1 MKDVGQR
8 GAEVAALKHAI
19 PYVRMFKGKIFVV
32 KLGGETLADELR
44 FRGLIEQVD
53 ALHQMGIR
61 VVLVHGGGPQSTALA
76 TALGIPTRMVEGRR
90 VTDEKNLEVSIMT
103 LNGQLNTRILGM
115 CRAFGLP
122 AVGLSG
128 VDAGLVRAKKRPP
141 VVMGESGEEVDFGW
155 VGDIQAIEPAIL
167 GSLLEKGFLPVLSS
181 LGADESGQILN
192 INADTVAAALAVA
205 LQAEKLILVTGAPG
219 ILERLEDPRSL
230 ISYTD
235 LEGLAELRE
244 KGSLSGGMKPKA
256 DAVEAA
262 LKGGVPRVHL
272 IPWNVQDSLLIE
284 VFTNEGIGTLV
295 VEDIDG
301 LSPAEQAAA
310 EPAAG

>member
-19 PYVRMFKGKIFVV
+19 PYVRMFKGKTFVV
-32 KLGGETLADELR
+32 KLGGETIADETR
-44 FRGLIEQVD
+44 FRSLIEQVD
-53 ALHQMGIR
+53 ALHQVGIR

-76 TALGIPTRMVEGRR
+76 TALGIPTRMIDGRR

-103 LNGQLNTRILGM
+103 LNGQLNTRLLGM

-128 VDAGLVRAKKRPP
+128 IDAGLVRAKKRPP
-141 VVMGESGEEVDFGW
+141 VATSEGEQVDFGW
-155 VGDIQAIEPAIL
+155 VGDIQAVEPAIL
-167 GSLLEKGFLPVLSS
+167 ASLLEKGFLPVLSS
-181 LGADESGQILN
+181 LGADESGQVLN
-192 INADTVAAALAVA
+192 INADTVAAAVAVA
-205 LQAEKLILVTGAPG
+205 LGAEKLILVTAAPG
-219 ILERLEDPRSL
+219 ILEKLEDPRSL

-235 LEGLAELRE
+235 LEGLDELRQ

-256 DAVEAA
+256 DAIEAA
-262 LKGGVPRVHL
+262 IKGGVQRVHL

-284 VFTNEGIGTLV
+284 IFTNEGIGTLV
-295 VEDIDG
+295 VEDIDA
-301 LSPAEQAAA
+301 LSAAEQAA
-310 EPAAG
+310 G

>member
-19 PYVRMFKGKIFVV
+19 PYVRMFKGKTFVV
-32 KLGGETLADELR
+32 KLGGETIADEVR

-53 ALHQMGIR
+53 ALHTVGIR

-76 TALGIPTRMVEGRR
+76 TALGIPTRMVDGRR

-103 LNGQLNTRILGM
+103 LNGQLNTRLLGM

-128 VDAGLVRAKKRPP
+128 IDAGLVRAKKRPP
-141 VVMGESGEEVDFGW
+141 VASSDGEQVDYGW

-167 GSLLEKGFLPVLSS
+167 ASLLEKGFLPVLSS

-205 LQAEKLILVTGAPG
+205 LGAEKLILVTGAPG
-219 ILERLEDPRSL
+219 ILEKLEDPRSL

-235 LEGLAELRE
+235 LEGLAELRA

-262 LKGGVPRVHL
+262 IKGGVKRVHL

-284 VFTNEGIGTLV
+284 IFTNEGIGTLV
-295 VEDIDG
+295 VEDIDA
-301 LSPAEQAAA
+301 LSDAEQAA
-310 EPAAG
+310 G

>member
-19 PYVRMFKGKIFVV
+19 PYVRMFKGKTFVV
-32 KLGGETLADELR
+32 KLGGETIADETR

-53 ALHQMGIR
+53 ALHQVGIR

-76 TALGIPTRMVEGRR
+76 TALGIPTRMVDGRR
-90 VTDEKNLEVSIMT
+90 VTDERNLEVSIMT

-128 VDAGLVRAKKRPP
+128 IDAGLVRAKKRPP
-141 VVMGESGEEVDFGW
+141 VSTSDGEEVDFGW

-167 GSLLEKGFLPVLSS
+167 ASLLEKGFLPVLSS
-181 LGADESGQILN
+181 LGADENGQVLN

-205 LQAEKLILVTGAPG
+205 LGAEKLILVTGAPG
-219 ILERLEDPRSL
+219 ILENLEDARSL

-235 LEGLAELRE
+235 LEGLDELRR

-262 LKGGVPRVHL
+262 IKGGVKRVHL

-284 VFTNEGIGTLV
+284 IFTNEGIGTLV
-295 VEDIDG
+295 VEDIDA
-301 LSPAEQAAA
+301 LSDAEQAA
-310 EPAAG
+310 G

>member
-19 PYVRMFKGKIFVV
+19 PYVRMFKGKTFVV
-32 KLGGETLADELR
+32 KLGGETIADETR
-44 FRGLIEQVD
+44 FRSLIEQVD
-53 ALHQMGIR
+53 ALHQVGIR

-76 TALGIPTRMVEGRR
+76 TALGIPTRMIDGRR

-103 LNGQLNTRILGM
+103 LNGQLNTRLLGM

-128 VDAGLVRAKKRPP
+128 IDAGLVRAKKRPP
-141 VVMGESGEEVDFGW
+141 VATSEGEQVDFGW
-155 VGDIQAIEPAIL
+155 VGDIQAVEPAIL
-167 GSLLEKGFLPVLSS
+167 ASLLEKGFLPVLSS
-181 LGADESGQILN
+181 LGADESGQVLN
-192 INADTVAAALAVA
+192 INADTVAAAVAVA
-205 LQAEKLILVTGAPG
+205 LGAEKLILVTAAPG
-219 ILERLEDPRSL
+219 ILEKLEDPRSL

-235 LEGLAELRE
+235 LEGLDELRR

-256 DAVEAA
+256 DAIEAA
-262 LKGGVPRVHL
+262 IKGGVQRVHL

-284 VFTNEGIGTLV
+284 IFTNEGIGTLV
-295 VEDIDG
+295 VEDIDA
-301 LSPAEQAAA
+301 LSAAEQAA
-310 EPAAG
+310 G

>member
-19 PYVRMFKGKIFVV
+19 PYVRMFKSKTFVV
-32 KLGGETLADELR
+32 KLGGETLQDEVR
-44 FRGLIEQVD
+44 FRGLIEQIDV
-53 ALHQMGIR
+53 LHQVGIR
-61 VVLVHGGGPQSTALA
+61 VVLVHGGGPQSTELA
-76 TALGIPTRMVEGRR
+76 TRLGIPSTMIDGRR

-115 CRAFGLP
+115 CRSFGLP

-141 VVMGESGEEVDFGW
+141 VDKGGERIDFGW
-155 VGDIQAIEPAIL
+155 VGDIQAVEPAIL

-192 INADTVAAALAVA
+192 INADTVAAAVAVA
-205 LQAEKLILVTGAPG
+205 LGAEKMILVTGAPG
-219 ILERLEDPRSL
+219 ILENLEDPRSL
-230 ISYTD
+230 VSYTD
-235 LEGLAELRE
+235 LEGLAEL
-244 KGSLSGGMKPKA
+244 KAQGSLSGGMKPKA
-256 DAVEAA
+256 EAVETA
-262 LKGGVPRVHL
+262 LRGGVKRVHL

-301 LSPAEQAAA
+301 LTDAEQAA
-310 EPAAG
+310 G

>member
-32 KLGGETLADELR
+32 KLGGETIADEVR

-76 TALGIPTRMVEGRR
+76 TALGIPSRMVDGRR
-90 VTDEKNLEVSIMT
+90 VTDERNLEVSIMT

-141 VVMGESGEEVDFGW
+141 VRTSDGEQVDFGW

-167 GSLLEKGFLPVLSS
+167 ASLLEKGFLPVLSS

-205 LQAEKLILVTGAPG
+205 LGAEKLILVTGAPG
-219 ILERLEDPRSL
+219 ILEKLEDPRTL

-244 KGSLSGGMKPKA
+244 KGSLSGGMMPKA
-256 DAVEAA
+256 DAIEAA
-262 LKGGVPRVHL
+262 IKGGVQRVHL

-295 VEDIDG
+295 VEDIDA
-301 LSPAEQAAA
+301 LSDAEQAA
-310 EPAAG
+310 G

>member
-32 KLGGETLADELR
+32 KLGGETLQDELR
-44 FRGLIEQVD
+44 FRGLIEQIDV
-53 ALHQMGIR
+53 LHQMGIR
-61 VVLVHGGGPQSTALA
+61 VVLVHGGGPQSTELA
-76 TALGIPTRMVEGRR
+76 TRLGIPSTMIDGRR

-115 CRAFGLP
+115 CRSFGLS

-128 VDAGLVRAKKRPP
+128 IDAGLVRAKKRPP
-141 VVMGESGEEVDFGW
+141 VDKGDGERIDFGW

-167 GSLLEKGFLPVLSS
+167 ASLLEKGFLPVLSS
-181 LGADESGQILN
+181 LGADESGQVLN
-192 INADTVAAALAVA
+192 INADTVAAAVAVA
-205 LQAEKLILVTGAPG
+205 LGAEKLILVTGAPG
-219 ILERLEDPRSL
+219 ILEKLEDPRSL

-235 LEGLAELRE
+235 LEGLAEL
-244 KGSLSGGMKPKA
+244 KAQGSLSGGMKPKA
-256 DAVEAA
+256 EAVETA
-262 LKGGVPRVHL
+262 LRGGVKRVHL

-295 VEDIDG
+295 VEDIDA
-301 LSPAEQAAA
+301 LTDAEQAA
-310 EPAAG
+310 G

>member
-19 PYVRMFKGKIFVV
+19 PYVRMFKGKTFVV
-32 KLGGETLADELR
+32 KLGGETIADELR

-53 ALHQMGIR
+53 ALHQVGIR

-76 TALGIPTRMVEGRR
+76 TALGIPTRMIDGRR

-103 LNGQLNTRILGM
+103 LNGQLNTRLLGM

-128 VDAGLVRAKKRPP
+128 IDAGLVRAKKRPP
-141 VVMGESGEEVDFGW
+141 VSTSEGEQVDFGW

-167 GSLLEKGFLPVLSS
+167 ASLLEKGFLPVLSS
-181 LGADESGQILN
+181 LGADETGQILN
-192 INADTVAAALAVA
+192 INADTVAAAVAVA
-205 LQAEKLILVTGAPG
+205 LGAEKLILVTGAPG
-219 ILERLEDPRSL
+219 ILEKLEDPRSL

-256 DAVEAA
+256 DAIEAA
-262 LKGGVPRVHL
+262 IKGGVKRVHL
-272 IPWNVQDSLLIE
+272 IPWNVQDSLLMEI
-284 VFTNEGIGTLV
+284 FTNEGIGTLV
-295 VEDIDG
+295 VEDIDV
-301 LSPAEQAAA
+301 LSEAEQAA
-310 EPAAG
+310 G

>member
-19 PYVRMFKGKIFVV
+19 PYVRMFKGKTFVV
-32 KLGGETLADELR
+32 KLGGETIADEVR

-53 ALHQMGIR
+53 ALHQVGIR

-76 TALGIPTRMVEGRR
+76 TALGIPTRMVDGRR

-103 LNGQLNTRILGM
+103 LNGQLNTRLLGM

-128 VDAGLVRAKKRPP
+128 VDAGLVRARKRPP
-141 VVMGESGEEVDFGW
+141 VASSDGEQVDFGW

-167 GSLLEKGFLPVLSS
+167 SSLLEKGFLPVLSS

-192 INADTVAAALAVA
+192 INADTVAAAVAVA
-205 LQAEKLILVTGAPG
+205 LNAEKLILVTGAPG
-219 ILERLEDPRSL
+219 ILEKLEDPRSL

-256 DAVEAA
+256 DAIEAA
-262 LKGGVPRVHL
+262 LKGGVKRVHL

-284 VFTNEGIGTLV
+284 IFTNEGIGTLV
-295 VEDIDG
+295 VEDIDV
-301 LSPAEQAAA
+301 LSDAEQAA
-310 EPAAG
+310 G

>member
-19 PYVRMFKGKIFVV
+19 PYVRIFKGKTFVV
-32 KLGGETLADELR
+32 KLGGETLGDDAR
-44 FRGLIEQVD
+44 FRSLIEQVD
-53 ALHQMGIR
+53 VLHQLGIR

-76 TALGIPTRMVEGRR
+76 TALGIATRMVDGRR
-90 VTDEKNLEVSIMT
+90 VTDEQTLEVSIMT

-115 CRAFGLP
+115 CRALGLP

-128 VDAGLVRAKKRPP
+128 IDAGLVRARKRPP
-141 VVMGESGEEVDFGW
+141 VASSEGEVDYGW

-167 GSLLEKGFLPVLSS
+167 SSLLEKGFLPVMSS
-181 LGADESGQILN
+181 LGADESGQVLN

-205 LQAEKLILVTGAPG
+205 LSAEKLILITGAPG
-219 ILERLEDPRSL
+219 ILEKLEDPRSL

-235 LEGLAELRE
+235 LEGLDALRE

-256 DAVEAA
+256 DAIEAA
-262 LKGGVPRVHL
+262 IRGGVPRVHL
-272 IPWNVQDSLLIE
+272 IPHNVQDSLLIE
-284 VFTNEGIGTLV
+284 IFTNEGIGTLV
-295 VEDIDG
+295 VDDIDV
-301 LSPAEQAAA
+301 LSDAEQAA
-310 EPAAG
+310 G

>member
-19 PYVRMFKGKIFVV
+19 PYVRMFKGKTFVV
-32 KLGGETLADELR
+32 KLGGETLTDELR
-44 FRGLIEQVD
+44 FRGLIEQVE
-53 ALHQMGIR
+53 ALHQVGIR

-76 TALGIPTRMVEGRR
+76 TALGIPTTMVEGRR
-90 VTDEKNLEVSIMT
+90 VTDERNLEVSIMT

-115 CRAFGLP
+115 CRAFDLP

-141 VVMGESGEEVDFGW
+141 VALGDGDPVDFGW

-167 GSLLEKGFLPVLSS
+167 AALLDKGFLPVLSS
-181 LGADESGQILN
+181 LGADENGQILN

-205 LQAEKLILVTGAPG
+205 LHAEKLILVTGAPG
-219 ILERLEDPRSL
+219 ILEKLEDARSL

-235 LEGLAELRE
+235 LEGLEELRA

-256 DAVEAA
+256 DAIEAA

-272 IPWNVQDSLLIE
+272 IPWNVPDSLLIE

-295 VEDIDG
+295 VEDVDA

-310 EPAAG
+310 EPAG

>member
-19 PYVRMFKGKIFVV
+19 PYVRMFKGKTFVV
-32 KLGGETLADELR
+32 KLGGETIADEAR

-53 ALHQMGIR
+53 ALHQVGIR

-76 TALGIPTRMVEGRR
+76 TALGIPTRMVDGRR

-103 LNGQLNTRILGM
+103 LNGQLNTRLLGM

-128 VDAGLVRAKKRPP
+128 IDAGLVRARKRPP
-141 VVMGESGEEVDFGW
+141 VASSDGEQVDFGW
-155 VGDIQAIEPAIL
+155 VGDIQAVEPAIL
-167 GSLLEKGFLPVLSS
+167 SSLLEKGFLPVLSS

-192 INADTVAAALAVA
+192 INADTVAAAVAVA
-205 LQAEKLILVTGAPG
+205 LDAEKLILVTGAPG
-219 ILERLEDPRSL
+219 ILEKLEDPRSL

-244 KGSLSGGMKPKA
+244 KGRLSGGMKPKA
-256 DAVEAA
+256 DAIEAA
-262 LKGGVPRVHL
+262 LKGGVKRVHL

-284 VFTNEGIGTLV
+284 IFTNEGIGTLV
-295 VEDIDG
+295 VEDIDV
-301 LSPAEQAAA
+301 LSDAEQAA
-310 EPAAG
+310 G